1 MKGAE
6 RTNESP
12 GVANTL
18 ERNVLLQRDC
28 SIAQQ
33 SGEESRTRGAAG
45 IMGNMNLKSVYSVLK
60 NAALRYLP
68 DSLLKPLKAWH
79 YERVIRSFTD
89 EEEPDLAVVRKLV
102 EPGSVAI
109 DLGANIG
116 MYTKAL
122 SELVGREGTVI
133 SVEPIAETFDLL
145 KRNVRSLGLSN
156 VECLNLA
163 VSDARGQA
171 VMEVP
176 RTSEGNTNFYQAH
189 LVADANASSAGSQRR
204 VRVSTD
210 TLDALSERYSRV
222 GFVKC
227 DVEGNEHACLL
238 GAQRLLSSHFP
249 AWLVEIS
256 GDPDQSVSIAR
267 NTFGLFEEHAYTPWW
282 FDGVRL
288 KQRRQGDKSTNYFF
302 LRPQHVSRL
311 RTIAPG
317 LFS

>member
-1 MKGAE
+1 M
-6 RTNESP
+6 
-12 GVANTL
+12 
-18 ERNVLLQRDC
+18 
-28 SIAQQ
+28 
-33 SGEESRTRGAAG
+33 
-45 IMGNMNLKSVYSVLK
+45 KSVYSVLK

-89 EEEPDLAVVRKLV
+89 EEEPDLVVVRKLV
-102 EPGSVAI
+102 EPGSVAV

-122 SELVGREGTVI
+122 SELVGRDGAVI

-156 VECLNLA
+156 VECLHLA
-163 VSDARGQA
+163 VSSGRGVA

-176 RTSEGNTNFYQAH
+176 RTSDGNTNFYQARI
-189 LVADANASSAGSQRR
+189 VADANASSVGSQGRIR
-204 VRVSTD
+204 VRTD
-210 TLDALSERYSRV
+210 TLDALSERYPRV

-238 GAQRLLSSHFP
+238 GAQRLLSSHSP
-249 AWLVEIS
+249 AWLVEVS
-256 GDPDQSVSIAR
+256 GDPDQIVSTAR
-267 NTFGLFEEHAYTPWW
+267 STFRLFEEHSYSPWW
-282 FDGVRL
+282 FDGSRL
-288 KQRRQGDKSTNYFF
+288 KPRRQGDKSTNYFF
-302 LRPQHVSRL
+302 LRPEHVSRL